1 MDGKRRTVEN
11 GLFYVAITRIRSSNH
26 LHLKNFNESYIR
38 ISAQVSQEMKRLRS
52 KLYDYCETP
61 LRIKTHKKEI
71 SISYLNISSLRKHIN
86 DLKSDFNLLDSTVL
100 CIAET
105 WLRPSDS
112 GPNYYLENFNILE
125 RLDGLI
131 QTNGK
136 GLLLYSK
143 SNIRYSIYNSG
154 NDEIQWIMAN
164 IDDLI
169 CCFVYFPP
177 GTALYMMSDL
187 FLSWFNSQT
196 VPDLIIGDFNKSTA
210 EMEVLSSKYS
220 LLCLTESK
228 TTRGSRDIDH
238 IFWRKSD
245 HMSVSAQVYNVFYS
259 DHDAVSVRVEKREN
273 SMLLCNVELP
283 TDVII

>member
-1 MDGKRRTVEN
+1 
-11 GLFYVAITRIRSSNH
+11 
-26 LHLKNFNESYIR
+26 
-38 ISAQVSQEMKRLRS
+38 
-52 KLYDYCETP
+52 
-61 LRIKTHKKEI
+61 
-71 SISYLNISSLRKHIN
+71 
-86 DLKSDFNLLDSTVL
+86 
-100 CIAET
+100 
-105 WLRPSDS
+105 
-112 GPNYYLENFNILE
+112 
-125 RLDGLI
+125 
-131 QTNGK
+131 
-136 GLLLYSK
+136 
-143 SNIRYSIYNSG
+143 
-154 NDEIQWIMAN
+154 
-164 IDDLI
+164 
-169 CCFVYFPP
+169 
-177 GTALYMMSDL
+177 MMSDL
-187 FLSWFNSQT
+187 FLSWFSSQT